1 MPKYAWS
8 LRHEIPPNLR
18 NVLVT
23 AHGLDDSSVDNMIHR
38 RQAIPPKYLA
48 YWTKKTRFFDYFLEA
63 GIKEEQ
69 LIEIFRYFSI
79 RETIPTDDATG
90 EELRDL
96 FKEKEEKEEGGEDS
110 TVEAIPFNIE
120 EKDKE
125 NRIPGGILDLF
136 VLPDMLHITTDYC
149 GDNPSMFTGK
159 RYKELNDDVLSPCSL
174 HIIAIYSDRRGVGVL
189 VGYNKS
195 SDTPVKKTDFPSV
208 KDPQAKIPKYKRY
221 TSNSS
226 SRNQTPHITLVTN
239 TGREAKE
246 IGIAAYEFESLLNKW
261 KESVRGSKGDR
272 SQNSLD
278 NLDKKEGGGG
288 GEGGEGEI
296 EVQGEGEE
304 GGGKTIEPTPL
315 MSASDIDTV
324 TDPLYTITTIGGFR
338 AVIFEKTV
346 RFKGTFAYRY
356 TATNEIQDTAQK
368 YAVESRL
375 KLSQYLANYGTKL

>member
-1 MPKYAWS
+1 M
-8 LRHEIPPNLR
+8 N
-18 NVLVT
+18 
-23 AHGLDDSSVDNMIHR
+23 
-38 RQAIPPKYLA
+38 
-48 YWTKKTRFFDYFLEA
+48 
-63 GIKEEQ
+63 
-69 LIEIFRYFSI
+69 
-79 RETIPTDDATG
+79 
-90 EELRDL
+90 
-96 FKEKEEKEEGGEDS
+96 
-110 TVEAIPFNIE
+110 
-120 EKDKE
+120 
-125 NRIPGGILDLF
+125 
-136 VLPDMLHITTDYC
+136 
-149 GDNPSMFTGK
+149 
-159 RYKELNDDVLSPCSL
+159 
-174 HIIAIYSDRRGVGVL
+174 
-189 VGYNKS
+189 
-195 SDTPVKKTDFPSV
+195 KTDIPSV
-208 KDPQAKIPKYKRY
+208 KDPQAKIPKYKRC

-226 SRNQTPHITLVTN
+226 SRNQTPHIALVTN

-246 IGIAAYEFESLLNKW
+246 IGIAGYEFELLLNKW
-261 KESVRGSKGDR
+261 KESKGKSKGDKG
-272 SQNSLD
+272 QNSLY

-288 GEGGEGEI
+288 GEGGEREGEGEGEG